1 MELCNFNIN
10 KNVTF
15 PMLLFIQDFNN
26 TDDDDATSSEKLLLL
41 IILYNLFYFTYKFQE
56 IL

>member
-1 MELCNFNIN
+1 
-10 KNVTF
+10 
-15 PMLLFIQDFNN
+15 MLLFIQDFNN

-41 IILYNLFYFTYKFQE
+41 IILYNLFYFTYKLQE

>member
-15 PMLLFIQDFNN
+15 PMLFIQDFNN

-41 IILYNLFYFTYKFQE
+41 IILYNLFYFTYKLQE